1 MNSSKSI
8 NVLAKISIV
17 AALYVVITYA
27 IAPISYGP
35 VQVRIS
41 EVLVLLAFFDKKY
54 IISLTIGCLI
64 ANLLSP
70 LGMIDVVVGTL
81 GTFFSVYAISKTKS
95 LFLATLWPSFF
106 CIPVVFILHIF
117 VGLPFMLYLFGFIT
131 GEFLSVTII
140 GYPLVKIAMKNEV
153 LLDAIK
159 LS

>member
-81 GTFFSVYAISKTKS
+81 GTFFSVYAISKTKN

-117 VGLPFMLYLFGFIT
+117 VGLPFMLYLFGFII

>member
-1 MNSSKSI
+1 MNNSKSI

-81 GTFFSVYAISKTKS
+81 GTFFSVYAISKTKN

-117 VGLPFMLYLFGFIT
+117 VGLPFMLYLFGFII

>member
-27 IAPISYGP
+27 IAPIGYGP
-35 VQVRIS
+35 IQVRIS

-81 GTFFSVYAISKTKS
+81 GTFFSAYAISKTKN

-117 VGLPFMLYLFGFIT
+117 VGLPFILYLFGFIT
-131 GEFLSVTII
+131 GEILSVTVI
-140 GYPLVKIAMKNEV
+140 GYPLVKIAMKKEY
-153 LLDAIK
+153 LLDVIK

>member
-64 ANLLSP
+64 ANLLSQ
-70 LGMIDVVVGTL
+70 LVMIDVVVGTL
-81 GTFFSVYAISKTKS
+81 GTFFSVYAISKTKN

>member
-8 NVLAKISIV
+8 NILAKISIV

-41 EVLVLLAFFDKKY
+41 EALVLLAFFDKKY

-81 GTFFSVYAISKTKS
+81 GTFFSVYAISKTKN
-95 LFLATLWPSFF
+95 LFLATLWPRFF

>member
-64 ANLLSP
+64 AN
-70 LGMIDVVVGTL
+70 D
-81 GTFFSVYAISKTKS
+81 
-95 LFLATLWPSFF
+95 
-106 CIPVVFILHIF
+106 
-117 VGLPFMLYLFGFIT
+117 
-131 GEFLSVTII
+131 
-140 GYPLVKIAMKNEV
+140 
-153 LLDAIK
+153 
-159 LS
+159 